1 MKNIGEDYK
10 CDFGTE
16 GTLTVKHNNVV
27 VTVKDFPKIILETD
41 PDLDF
46 NVEIGN
52 IEGKKLN
59 VSELETADDIIKTIK
74 NKIRE
79 AWGD

>member
-1 MKNIGEDYK
+1 ME
-10 CDFGTE
+10 
-16 GTLTVKHNNVV
+16 HNNAE
-27 VTVKDFPKIILETD
+27 VTVKDFPKIIMESD

-59 VSELETADDIIKTIK
+59 ISELETADDIIKTIRNEISK
-74 NKIRE
+74 V
-79 AWGD
+79 WGD